1 MVHHLA
7 HEVHMSHEDTSKTFL
22 EQVVETLQAHLECTP
37 LADAHF
43 LGQRSHH
50 FCSLRLLAR
59 LSDRID
65 EKLYRRFLEDY
76 GGVRGLR
83 LS

>member
-1 MVHHLA
+1 
-7 HEVHMSHEDTSKTFL
+7 MSHEDTSKAFL
-22 EQVVETLQAHLECTP
+22 EQVGQTFQTHLECTS
-37 LADAHF
+37 LADAHL

-65 EKLYRRFLEDY
+65 EKLYRRFLEDD

>member
-1 MVHHLA
+1 
-7 HEVHMSHEDTSKTFL
+7 MSHEDTSKAFL
-22 EQVVETLQAHLECTP
+22 EQVVQTFQTHLECTS
-37 LADAHF
+37 LADAHL

-65 EKLYRRFLEDY
+65 EKLYRRFLKDD

>member
-1 MVHHLA
+1 MC
-7 HEVHMSHEDTSKTFL
+7 HEDSGEALL
-22 EQVVETLQAHLECTP
+22 EQVVETLQAPLECAS
-37 LADAHF
+37 LAGAHLF
-43 LGQRSHH
+43 GQRGHH
-50 FCSLRLLAR
+50 FCSLRFLAG

-65 EKLYRRFLEDY
+65 EKLYRRFLKDD